1 MPVSND
7 LKRNMVPSWVN
18 EIILVNILPTNS
30 NPEDTI
36 GAFRMSSANR
46 IWTPIP
52 FKTNFQSIP
61 FLFLLNKKAISKREI
76 IPKIPLKSEVMEN
89 SEMAIA
95 LVTAV
100 LIAFGGE
107 YMWLGIVIGLILS
120 YVLVD
125 DDGINNG
132 WFCFRD

>member
-1 MPVSND
+1 MS
-7 LKRNMVPSWVN
+7 
-18 EIILVNILPTNS
+18 LVT
-30 NPEDTI
+30 
-36 GAFRMSSANR
+36 
-46 IWTPIP
+46 
-52 FKTNFQSIP
+52 K
-61 FLFLLNKKAISKREI
+61 
-76 IPKIPLKSEVMEN
+76 N

-132 WFCFRD
+132 